1 MLYREGRMTAVTA
14 LLHRAAVAGLTI
26 AWDNKRGS
34 AVIFPIR
41 SADPKLIKML
51 HARGD
56 EIVEL
61 LGNSGFWACCCPQ
74 CRGTVH

>member
-1 MLYREGRMTAVTA
+1 MGRRYRPDMC
-14 LLHRAAVAGLTI
+14 LSSAVAGLTI